1 MNSIINIKRL
11 SLLGMVLVLFS
22 ACELD
27 NFEGPDSGL
36 YGQILDEE
44 TGELVPQDIINGTLI
59 EIWEDGYDP
68 VTPQRLEVKNDGTY
82 QDTRLFANT
91 YSVIP
96 VNTNFHNNAT
106 IGIDTARVAIAGQT
120 EFNLTVTP
128 YVRIVDFD
136 LTQNGTKVVARFK
149 LEQPVDS
156 VYLAEGDIDK
166 TPVIINE
173 VSLFAHFDP
182 NVGREMSLGKT
193 TENIKAVIEVG
204 VNDEYRLEFDT
215 SRDTD
220 FVDGGKIFM
229 RVGAL
234 AEMPQARTNYGPT
247 IELDF

>member
-1 MNSIINIKRL
+1 MNSIINIKRFII
-11 SLLGMVLVLFS
+11 LGIVLTLFS

-27 NFEGPDSGL
+27 NFDGPDSGL
-36 YGQILDEE
+36 YGRILDEE

-82 QDTRLFANT
+82 KDTRLFANT

-106 IGIDTARVAIAGQT
+106 IGIDTARVTISGQT
-120 EFNLTVTP
+120 EFDLKVTP

-136 LTQNGTKVVARFK
+136 LTQSGTKVVARFK
-149 LEQPVDS
+149 LEQPIDS
-156 VYLAEGDIDK
+156 VYLAEGDVDK
-166 TPVIINE
+166 TAVIIDE
-173 VSLFAHFDP
+173 VSLFVHFDP

-193 TENIKAVIEVG
+193 TESIGAIIEAG
-204 VNDEYRLEFDT
+204 VNDEYRLDFDT
-215 SRDTD
+215 SKDTD
-220 FVDGGKIFM
+220 FVNGGKIYM
-229 RVGAL
+229 RVGAI